1 MGCNTGFNYI
11 VINIFISGMT
21 LVLLAFAICY
31 VRRIITAIF
40 METLDQVNAIYPTL
54 LRINQMADQ
63 SLPFHVTNQEAVH
76 LNSPCWRASAP
87 PHQGI

>member
-1 MGCNTGFNYI
+1 MGCYTGFNYI

-21 LVLLAFAICY
+21 FVLLAFAICY

-40 METLDQVNAIYPTL
+40 METLDQVNAIYPTM

-63 SLPFHVTNQEAVH
+63 SLPFHVTNQEAIN
-76 LNSPCWRASAP
+76 LNSPCWGPTAP
-87 PHQGI
+87 PHQDI

>member
-1 MGCNTGFNYI
+1 MGCYTGFNYI

-40 METLDQVNAIYPTL
+40 METLDQVNAIYPTM
-54 LRINQMADQ
+54 LRINQMVDQ

-76 LNSPCWRASAP
+76 LNSPCWGPSAP
-87 PHQGI
+87 PHQDI

>member
-1 MGCNTGFNYI
+1 MGCNTGFDFM

-54 LRINQMADQ
+54 LRINQMADP
-63 SLPFHVTNQEAVH
+63 SLPFYVTNREAVP
-76 LNSPCWRASAP
+76 LTSPWRATAP
-87 PHQGI
+87 PQQDI